1 MNRWTRVLAVLA
13 PAAVILALAPAPQ
26 AEQHPYYGTKKCKNC
41 HLKEYKSWAETKMA
55 HAFDTLKPGEAA
67 DIKKAAG
74 LDPAKDYTKDATCL
88 RCHTTGHG
96 AEGGFVDFET
106 TPDMAGVGCESCH
119 GAGGTYTKPEYMS
132 LKNKE
137 YKKAD
142 VVAAGLV
149 GEVGKAQCITCHN
162 KDNPTAKADYV
173 FDYEANKAKGLHET
187 FPLKYHH
194 E

>member
-13 PAAVILALAPAPQ
+13 PAALILALAPAPQ
-26 AEQHPYYGTKKCKNC
+26 AAEHAYVGTKQCKKC
-41 HLKEYKSWAETKMA
+41 HIKEWKSWSDTKMA
-55 HAFDTLKPGEAA
+55 HAFDSLKPGEAA
-67 DIKKAAG
+67 EAKKAAG
-74 LDPAKDYTKDATCL
+74 LDPAKDFTKDATCL
-88 RCHTTGHG
+88 RCHATGHG

-119 GAGGTYTKPEYMS
+119 GPGGTYTKSEYMS
-132 LKNKE
+132 FKNKE

-142 VVAAGLV
+142 LVAVGLV

-162 KDNPTAKADYV
+162 KDNPTAGADYV
-173 FDYEANKAKGLHET
+173 FDYEAMKDKGLHET